1 MVTLVSVCV
10 HFWALDTW
18 HMDTKWTQSL
28 TNIKC
33 WKQNGFTSQKI
44 IDLQIHFRMLEHI
57 LIFSFI
63 NISRNIISACLAPY
77 PTIVINPNLFQNQ
90 NSIIFYNN
98 WKHLFAK
105 PYAYPKFQFLLHISE
120 NQTKFPL
127 VLLGAKSRKPLLTCR
142 ESPPSQPVNKKPSL
156 IFELHIQKFFASS

>member
-1 MVTLVSVCV
+1 
-10 HFWALDTW
+10 
-18 HMDTKWTQSL
+18 
-28 TNIKC
+28 
-33 WKQNGFTSQKI
+33 
-44 IDLQIHFRMLEHI
+44 MLEHI

-120 NQTKFPL
+120 NQTEFPL
-127 VLLGAKSRKPLLTCR
+127 VLLGAKSRKPLLTSR
-142 ESPPSQPVNKKPSL
+142 ESPPSQPVNKKLHSSLNFILRNVFLHCPNPKILNPSL
-156 IFELHIQKFFASS
+156 FLKLGLNITWNQVVKSQIIIFNFKIFPSVTSTPDLT